1 VVTAEVP
8 WLDSLLPEELDPLE
22 DSLPLEDVLV
32 DVSELMVGALELVD
46 VSLAPEAS
54 LDADVFAAT
63 LFSVV
68 FPVEAVED
76 WELGVVVVFLLERA
90 GSCPEASCT

>member
-22 DSLPLEDVLV
+22 DSLPLEEVLV
-32 DVSELMVGALELVD
+32 DVSELVVGVLELVEVSVALEL
-46 VSLAPEAS
+46 
-54 LDADVFAAT
+54 ADD
-63 LFSVV
+63 
-68 FPVEAVED
+68 PED
-76 WELGVVVVFLLERA
+76 WELGVAVVVFFVERA